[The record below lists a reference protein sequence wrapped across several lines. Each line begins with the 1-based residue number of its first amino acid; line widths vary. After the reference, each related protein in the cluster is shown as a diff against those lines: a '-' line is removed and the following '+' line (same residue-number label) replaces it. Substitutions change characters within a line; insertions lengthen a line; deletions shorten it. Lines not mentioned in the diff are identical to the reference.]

1 MSDESILLTP
11 DAALPTV
18 PLAPAPWSL
27 TGSGYI
33 LLMKLPPAVLDD
45 PRHTPTA
52 LRGQRRGGLSM
63 VMLVD
68 YERSAVGPY
77 RELLYIPGT
86 FAFGARTLQSITRI
100 YVSSMESVVNGR
112 INWGIPKD
120 RCDFDFQYGS
130 DGRDRC
136 EASLNGKPF
145 ATFAFRTGG
154 WTLPFST
161 AIVPNALIRLAQIHG
176 GRQFV
181 YVPSASGRIRFAKVT
196 DWSFDAAW
204 FPDLAQGRVLAC
216 VKVPRF
222 TMGFPVSAVGP
233 VG

>member
-1 MSDESILLTP
+1 MSDDSILLTP

-27 TGSGYI
+27 TGTGYI

-45 PRHTPTA
+45 PRHTPAA
-52 LRGQRRGGLSM
+52 LRGKRRGGLSM

-68 YERSAVGPY
+68 YESSAVGPY
-77 RELLYIPGT
+77 RELLYIPGK
-86 FAFGARTLQSITRI
+86 FAFGDVALQSITRI

-120 RCDFDFQYGS
+120 QCDFDFQYGS
-130 DGRDRC
+130 DGQDRC

-145 ATFAFRTGG
+145 AKFAFKAGG
-154 WTLPFST
+154 WKLPFSSV
-161 AIVPNALIRLAQIHG
+161 IVPNALLRLAQVHG

-181 YVPSASGRIRFAKVT
+181 YVPSASGKIQFAKVT
-196 DWSFDAAW
+196 DWSFDAAL
-204 FPDLAQGRVLAC
+204 FPDLAQGKVLAC

-222 TMGFPVSAVGP
+222 TMGFPVSAVTP
-233 VG
+233 V